1 MIIFDLIC
9 AEGAHR
15 FEGWFGS
22 ANDYADQQHRGLLD
36 CPVCG
41 STNIAKAVMAP
52 NLGRKGNQ
60 QPVASR
66 PVDDRPEPP
75 AVAKPVTNKVA
86 VPVEYQEMI
95 GKLVKAQEKMLA
107 SSEWVGDKFADRARD
122 IYYGDADEKPIHGT
136 ASKEEVADLAEEGI
150 AALPLPLPVLPP
162 ESKN

>member
-9 AEGAHR
+9 ADENHR

-22 ANDYADQQHRGLLD
+22 SQDYAEQQARGLLD

-41 STNIAKAVMAP
+41 SKSIAKAPMAP

-60 QPVASR
+60 
-66 PVDDRPEPP
+66 
-75 AVAKPVTNKVA
+75 
-86 VPVEYQEMI
+86 VPVLAQPTEVGQGPDAAPVSSKMPVPAEYQVLI
-95 GKLVKAQEKMLA
+95 GKLAKAQAKMLA
-107 SSEWVGDKFADRARD
+107 NSEWVGDKFADRARD
-122 IYYGDADEKPIHGT
+122 IHYGDADEKPIHGT
-136 ASKEEVADLAEEGI
+136 ASQEEVTDLAEEGI

>member
-9 AEGAHR
+9 ADGEHR

-22 ANDYADQQHRGLLD
+22 SDDYADQQARGLLD

-60 QPVASR
+60 EPVASMS
-66 PVDDRPEPP
+66 PEKRPEPQG
-75 AVAKPVTNKVA
+75 ATRPVTNEVS

-95 GKLVKAQEKMLA
+95 SKLAKAQEKMLA
-107 SSEWVGDKFADRARD
+107 NSEWVGEKFADRARD
-122 IYYGDADEKPIHGT
+122 IHYGDADEKPIHGT
-136 ASKEEVADLAEEGI
+136 ASREEVAELTEEGI
-150 AALPLPLPVLPP
+150 AALPLPLPILPP

>member
-9 AEGAHR
+9 ADGDHL

-22 ANDYADQQHRGLLD
+22 SNDYADQQARGLLD

-60 QPVASR
+60 QSVISKPEHE
-66 PVDDRPEPP
+66 RPEPP
-75 AVAKPVTNKVA
+75 TSGKPVANKVT
-86 VPVEYQEMI
+86 VPAEYQEMI

-107 SSEWVGDKFADRARD
+107 SSEWVGDKFAARARD
-122 IYYGDADEKPIHGT
+122 IHYGDADEKPIHGT

-162 ESKN
+162 KSKN

>member
-9 AEGAHR
+9 ADENHR

-22 ANDYADQQHRGLLD
+22 SQDYAEQQARGLLD

-41 STNIAKAVMAP
+41 SKNIAKAAMAP

-60 QPVASR
+60 APVSAQPTEAGNGPDAA
-66 PVDDRPEPP
+66 PVSSEM
-75 AVAKPVTNKVA
+75 PVPT
-86 VPVEYQEMI
+86 EYQELI
-95 GKLVKAQEKMLA
+95 GKLAKAQAKMLA
-107 SSEWVGDKFADRARD
+107 NSEWVGDKFADRARD
-122 IYYGDADEKPIHGT
+122 IHYGDADEKPIHGT
-136 ASKEEVADLAEEGI
+136 ASQEEVIDLAEEGI

>member
-9 AEGAHR
+9 VKGEHR

-22 ANDYADQQHRGLLD
+22 SKDYAEQQDRGLLE
-36 CPVCG
+36 CPICG

-60 QPVASR
+60 QQAAMKPT
-66 PVDDRPEPP
+66 DDRTAPE
-75 AVAKPVTNKVA
+75 VTKPVSNSEV
-86 VPVEYQEMI
+86 VPAEYKEML
-95 GKLVKAQEKMLA
+95 GKLAKVQEKMLA
-107 SSEWVGDKFADRARD
+107 NSEWVGDKFADRARD
-122 IYYGDADEKPIHGT
+122 IHYGEADEKPIHGT
-136 ASKEEVADLAEEGI
+136 ASQEEVADLVEEGI

>member
-9 AEGAHR
+9 ADENHR

-22 ANDYADQQHRGLLD
+22 SQDYAEQQARGLLD

-41 STNIAKAVMAP
+41 SKNIAKAAMAP

-60 QPVASR
+60 APVSAQPTEAGNGR
-66 PVDDRPEPP
+66 DAAPVSSKMLVP
-75 AVAKPVTNKVA
+75 A
-86 VPVEYQEMI
+86 EYQELI
-95 GKLVKAQEKMLA
+95 SKLAKAQAKMLA
-107 SSEWVGDKFADRARD
+107 NSEWVGDKFADRARD
-122 IYYGDADEKPIHGT
+122 IHYGDADEKPIHGT
-136 ASKEEVADLAEEGI
+136 ASQEEVTDLAEEGI

>member
-9 AEGAHR
+9 GDGQHR

-22 ANDYADQQHRGLLD
+22 SKDYAEQQARGLLD

-41 STNIAKAVMAP
+41 SNNVAKAAMAP

-60 QPVASR
+60 KPTTR
-66 PVDDRPEPP
+66 PTDKRPEPEMG
-75 AVAKPVTNKVA
+75 KPVSSTLT
-86 VPVEYQEMI
+86 VPAEYQEMI
-95 GKLVKAQEKMLA
+95 GKLAKVQEKMLA
-107 SSEWVGDKFADRARD
+107 NSEWVGNKFADRARD
-122 IYYGDADEKPIHGT
+122 IHYGDADEKPIHGT
-136 ASKEEVADLAEEGI
+136 ASPEEVDDLAEEGI